1 MEKKEGFADY
11 CKNYVYDHI
20 YDHVGR
26 VLYACDI
33 ASEITQSDTMSGS
46 VTYSARLA
54 REYLIWWW
62 DDCANF
68 EIALSERFGEHC
80 GASAFTDSEAFMMNM
95 VVAGVESLLEQCDT
109 IQKNNKLT
117 ITRKIANKIVD
128 EIKNKEVKL

>member
-1 MEKKEGFADY
+1 MKKESFSDY
-11 CKNYVYDHI
+11 CKDYVRDRIYDHI
-20 YDHVGR
+20 GR

-33 ASEITQSDTMSGS
+33 ASEITISDAASGS
-46 VTYSARLA
+46 VTYNALLA
-54 REYLIWWW
+54 REYLIQWW

-80 GASAFTDSEAFMMNM
+80 GLSAFTDSEAFMMNM

-117 ITRKIANKIVD
+117 ITRKIANKICD